1 MSKRNLYLKTIPVD
15 EAVEKYT
22 KAVRTLI
29 EVKREEIP
37 VTESL
42 GRVTAR
48 AVYARFCSPLFN
60 AAAMDGVAVVSD
72 NTLGATEKTPK
83 ILQPDRDYRVV
94 DTGDPIS
101 EPYDAVIM
109 AEDLMED
116 REGNI
121 SIIAPA
127 APWQHIRSVGEDIVA
142 GEMILPGNHRIRPMD
157 ISVMLAAG
165 ILEVEVI
172 TRPQV
177 AIFPTGTE
185 ILEPEEVDS
194 EKAAREGGIVESN
207 SRMFENM
214 VTEEGGIP
222 HRFPHIPDDYQQIK
236 IKISEAVDRYDMVI
250 INAGSS
256 AGTEDYTVHV
266 LRELGEVLVHG
277 VAIKPGKPV
286 ILAVVRGKPVIGL
299 PGYPVS
305 AYIGF

>member
-121 SIIAPA
+121 SIIAPE
-127 APWQHIRSVGEDIVA
+127 RR
-142 GEMILPGNHRIRPMD
+142 LCL
-157 ISVMLAAG
+157 ISSFVHFL
-165 ILEVEVI
+165 L
-172 TRPQV
+172 
-177 AIFPTGTE
+177 FPS
-185 ILEPEEVDS
+185 IIID
-194 EKAAREGGIVESN
+194 ES
-207 SRMFENM
+207 
-214 VTEEGGIP
+214 
-222 HRFPHIPDDYQQIK
+222 
-236 IKISEAVDRYDMVI
+236 
-250 INAGSS
+250 
-256 AGTEDYTVHV
+256 
-266 LRELGEVLVHG
+266 
-277 VAIKPGKPV
+277 
-286 ILAVVRGKPVIGL
+286 
-299 PGYPVS
+299 
-305 AYIGF
+305 